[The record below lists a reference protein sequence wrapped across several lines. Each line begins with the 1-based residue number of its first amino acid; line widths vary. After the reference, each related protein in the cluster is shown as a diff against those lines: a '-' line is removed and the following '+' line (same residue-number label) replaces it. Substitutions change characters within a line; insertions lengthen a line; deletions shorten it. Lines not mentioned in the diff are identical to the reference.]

1 MTRHN
6 LQRFHTAQE
15 NSYQNAFTEIKN
27 EKKTSHWMWFI
38 FPQIAGLGNTEIS
51 KHYAIKDLNEA
62 EQYLK
67 DDILANRLIQITK
80 LLLVIKDK
88 TANEIFGKPDD
99 LKLKSCMTLFSLV
112 KNPNPVFQDGLDRY
126 FEGNKDEKT
135 VQLI

>member
-6 LQRFHTAQE
+6 LKRFHTAQE

-27 EKKTSHWMWFI
+27 GQKTTHWMWFI

-62 EQYLK
+62 ELYLK
-67 DDILANRLIQITK
+67 DGILAIRLILITK

-88 TANEIFGKPDD
+88 TANQLFGRPG
-99 LKLKSCMTLFSLV
+99 V
-112 KNPNPVFQDGLDRY
+112 A
-126 FEGNKDEKT
+126 T
-135 VQLI
+135 VYWRKFFRQLWHYLIKVSQTRKVLNIPA